1 MRKILVAI
9 LVLGAVGIFTL
20 YYAPARLF
28 AFVVLGRAS
37 VCPLDRALQSPE
49 ELRRQIEFK
58 DQILAASRRLEVDD
72 KGFELWET
80 PKGRYWI
87 PKGSHFVLPF
97 NLAEQQRDIYVNG
110 DIRARSGD
118 VVLDCGANV
127 GVYTREALNAGA
139 RLVVAIEPAPENI
152 ECLRRTYAPEI
163 QAGKVIVY
171 PKGVWDKDDWLT
183 LHVDPHNSAAD
194 SFLIQREGSYPQER
208 VPLTTIDKMMD
219 ELKLDRADFIKMDIE
234 GAEVKALIGARA
246 TLAKFHP
253 RMAIS
258 SYHADDHP
266 VEVPKAVHAG
276 WDGYRMECGPCAEAN
291 WGVRPDILF
300 FR

>member
-1 MRKILVAI
+1 MRKLLAVL
-9 LVLGAVGIFTL
+9 LVLGALALLCL

-37 VCPLDRALQSPE
+37 VCPMERALASPD
-49 ELRRQIEFK
+49 ELRRQIEYK
-58 DQILAASRRLEVDD
+58 DQILAGSRRLEVDE

-97 NLAEQQRDIYVNG
+97 NLAEQQRNIYVLG
-110 DIRARSGD
+110 DIKARPGD
-118 VVLDCGANV
+118 IVLDCGANV

-139 RLVVAIEPAPENI
+139 KLVIAIEPAPENI
-152 ECLRRTYAPEI
+152 EVLRRNYAPEI

-171 PKGVWDKDDWLT
+171 PKGIWDKDDWLT

-194 SFLIQREGSYPQER
+194 SFLIKREGSHPQDR

-219 ELKLDRADFIKMDIE
+219 ELKLERVDFIKMDIE
-234 GAEVKALIGARA
+234 GAEVKALNGGRA
-246 TLAKFHP
+246 TIAKFHP
-253 RMAIS
+253 RMALS
-258 SYHADDHP
+258 SYHALDHP
-266 VEVPKAVHAG
+266 IEIPKAVRAA

-300 FR
+300 FQ